1 MRSRYSAGVQG
12 LTPWARRAISC
23 STRASASCSKSAS
36 GRGSTAVAMSGH
48 LPEGAVAVVGGGC
61 CGGGGELV
69 EGGLRRLAQGDR
81 HPSEEEEAAT
91 VVDLELDV
99 VRVVAES
106 ERLVEEVRRL
116 AAHRGV
122 SLRAVRRACF
132 LRDAADD
139 RRGRPVGLRP
149 TRGSGAAGG
158 FCCSL
163 TGHPLRRGR

>member
-1 MRSRYSAGVQG
+1 MRSTYSPVVHG
-12 LTPWARRAISC
+12 LVPRARRAISC

-36 GRGSTAVAMSGH
+36 GRGSTTVAMSGH
-48 LPEGAVAVVGGGC
+48 LPEGAVAVVGGC

-81 HPSEEEEAAT
+81 HPSEEEEAVT

-99 VRVVAES
+99 VRVVPQG

-139 RRGRPVGLRP
+139 RRG
-149 TRGSGAAGG
+149 
-158 FCCSL
+158 
-163 TGHPLRRGR
+163 

>member
-12 LTPWARRAISC
+12 LTPRARRAISC

-69 EGGLRRLAQGDR
+69 ACGLAEGRLAVCGGGCCGAGGDLVEVGLRRLAQGDR

-91 VVDLELDV
+91 VVDLELAV

-139 RRGRPVGLRP
+139 RRG
-149 TRGSGAAGG
+149 
-158 FCCSL
+158 
-163 TGHPLRRGR
+163 